1 MAAETMKT
9 KTTLKIS
16 IVALLILGGIV
27 AFISSCNTSPQ
38 GSESGSNTSLNVP
51 GLATERISTTST
63 GDIVYIAVDAGDFQS
78 ALTQADNYPI
88 TEIKIGADE
97 VTGKFT
103 FKGLLKCKAK
113 SLEIHGGSIN
123 GSLTRMLPSNQKE
136 AVDSAGNWYQYRF
149 NVHDIAFTGSGSN
162 GLSLN
167 CTYGSRISNCTFNG
181 KDTALIGIFC
191 LKTVV
196 ENCLFTNSKYGGS
209 IFMTGVNKW
218 QGAGAST
225 SASNHTYYVTNRVFN
240 AQGALFGAAF
250 LGASGNYIN
259 NFISE
264 GKQPVNHIILDDQN
278 STTCWNDYM
287 CNLHLESAATGAGI
301 LIKKRQGITEIVS
314 PYPQYAMT
322 LIDAQSYAGAVQVN
336 VSDLCWQPS
345 GTKYAS
351 TGNVRFRFKDLYNS
365 ARVDSSIYWVGAKFP
380 NVLCQENLTASGLVV
395 KNYVNGKLK

>member
-1 MAAETMKT
+1 MKKQT
-9 KTTLKIS
+9 KLS
-16 IVALLILGGIV
+16 LLLLIIIS
-27 AFISSCNTSPQ
+27 AFAISLLFTSCNQPPQ
-38 GSESGSNTSLNVP
+38 GSENGGFTSQSVP
-51 GLATERISTTST
+51 GLSAERISTTST
-63 GDIVYIAVDAGDFQS
+63 GDIVYIAQDAGDFQT

-97 VTGKFT
+97 LTGKFT

-113 SLEIHGGSIN
+113 QLEIHGGSIN
-123 GSLTRMLPSNQKE
+123 GSLTRVLPQNQKE

-149 NVHDIAFTGSGSN
+149 NVHDVAFTGSGSN

-225 SASNHTYYVTNRVFN
+225 SASNHTYFVTNRVFN
-240 AQGALFGAAF
+240 APGALFGAAF
-250 LGASGNYIN
+250 IGASGTYIN
-259 NFISE
+259 NYIGE
-264 GKQPVNHIILDDQN
+264 GKSPVNHIIIDDQN

-336 VSDLCWQPS
+336 VSDLCWIPS
-345 GTKYAS
+345 GSKFAS
-351 TGNVRFRFKDLYNS
+351 TGNIRYRFKDLYNTVRADTS
-365 ARVDSSIYWVGAKFP
+365 TMWVNAKFP

-395 KNYVNGKLK
+395 KNYVNGKRQ

>member
-1 MAAETMKT
+1 MKT
-9 KTTLKIS
+9 KTSLKCLLLTLTFMS
-16 IVALLILGGIV
+16 VVAV
-27 AFISSCNTSPQ
+27 YFSSCNNAPQVSENGGYTSQ
-38 GSESGSNTSLNVP
+38 SVP
-51 GLATERISTTST
+51 GLSAERISTTST

-97 VTGKFT
+97 VAGKFT

-123 GSLTRMLPSNQKE
+123 GSLSRMLPQNQKE

-149 NVHDIAFTGSGSN
+149 NIHDITFTGSGSN

-181 KDTALIGIFC
+181 KDTSLIGIFC

-209 IFMTGVNKW
+209 IFMTGVGKW
-218 QGAGAST
+218 SGAGAST

-240 AQGALFGAAF
+240 APGALFGAAF
-250 LGASGNYIN
+250 IGASGTYIN
-259 NFISE
+259 NYISE
-264 GKQPVNHIILDDQN
+264 GKSPVNHIVLDDQN

-287 CNLHLESAATGAGI
+287 CNLHLESASTGGAI

-322 LIDAQSYAGAVQVN
+322 LIDAQSYAGAVQIN
-336 VSDLCWQPS
+336 VSNLCWIPS
-345 GTKYAS
+345 GSKFSS
-351 TGNVRFRFKDLYNS
+351 TGNIRYRFKDLYNTQ
-365 ARVDSSIYWVGAKFP
+365 RVDSAFYWIGGKMP
-380 NVLCQENLTASGLVV
+380 NVLCQENLTANGLVT